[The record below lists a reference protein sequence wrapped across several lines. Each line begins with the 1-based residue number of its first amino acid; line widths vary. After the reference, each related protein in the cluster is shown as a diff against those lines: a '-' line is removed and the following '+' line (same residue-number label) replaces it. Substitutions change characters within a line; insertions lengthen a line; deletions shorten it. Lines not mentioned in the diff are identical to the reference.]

1 MAAFK
6 RIIGHNARSIACWN
20 LDGTTI
26 AHLAEHYEVDAFA
39 NCRDQIATDGYTIWG
54 APIAAYYPSRNN
66 AWSPA
71 LETKNQIATP
81 MFRLL
86 GQDPVYYYDNRLPQP
101 DTMEPVWPSGRSEV
115 FVDRFLNMIAD
126 GPAQS
131 VAYAQLGQENSFGGP
146 LMSQVYPMQMERLSY
161 LRQTGRLPIATLSPE
176 RSSVTSAR

>member
-1 MAAFK
+1 
-6 RIIGHNARSIACWN
+6 
-20 LDGTTI
+20 
-26 AHLAEHYEVDAFA
+26 
-39 NCRDQIATDGYTIWG
+39 
-54 APIAAYYPSRNN
+54 
-66 AWSPA
+66 
-71 LETKNQIATP
+71 
-81 MFRLL
+81 
-86 GQDPVYYYDNRLPQP
+86 
-101 DTMEPVWPSGRSEV
+101 MEPVWPSGRSEV